1 MRHRSRVFC
10 SLNSHARKTFAMRRN
25 TCVATFGFAALMVP
39 LMAHLAHFPRRNTE
53 SKSESRKAL
62 AGQNLPLTN
71 HERRNQTTKPLF
83 NLRAPRFPPR
93 PSNAAHSELK
103 VPEFCQKWRQLALDA
118 KNIRPYREHFTSH
131 DLTDWLVYTS
141 FFHEDWHATQR
152 SRPVYVDIAANHAKK
167 WSSTFFLDRCMGW
180 NGICVEANDK
190 YWEEL
195 TTERHCSV
203 VKACVSDKEGR
214 TVNFSLTD
222 AYGGVVA
229 SKEER
234 WGVNGSSH
242 ATNGKFQSQFNG
254 FKTMTCRTMKDV
266 LRKEG
271 QIEGADHRGIAF
283 MSLDVEGHEFSV
295 LKGFDW
301 NVPIDVII
309 TENRTKP
316 VRDLLNDRGFR
327 RLKAFT
333 DEVWVRKGTAYDIP
347 DKVKEMIAIFD
358 RESYTFKLPNVGA
371 KPM

>member
-1 MRHRSRVFC
+1 M
-10 SLNSHARKTFAMRRN
+10 
-25 TCVATFGFAALMVP
+25 
-39 LMAHLAHFPRRNTE
+39 
-53 SKSESRKAL
+53 
-62 AGQNLPLTN
+62 
-71 HERRNQTTKPLF
+71 
-83 NLRAPRFPPR
+83 
-93 PSNAAHSELK
+93 
-103 VPEFCQKWRQLALDA
+103 
-118 KNIRPYREHFTSH
+118 
-131 DLTDWLVYTS
+131 
-141 FFHEDWHATQR
+141 
-152 SRPVYVDIAANHAKK
+152 
-167 WSSTFFLDRCMGW
+167 
-180 NGICVEANDK
+180 EANDK

-254 FKTMTCRTMKDV
+254 FKTMTCRTMKDA

-271 QIEGADHRGIAF
+271 QIEAADDRGIAF

-309 TENRTKP
+309 AENRTKP

-333 DEVWVRKGTAYDIP
+333 DVCRFARGQH
-347 DKVKEMIAIFD
+347 M
-358 RESYTFKLPNVGA
+358 TFPTR
-371 KPM
+371 